1 MATALYRFP
10 TIKETTD
17 AAEAARPATVIA
29 PADTL
34 SQFSLAPLSAGDIID
49 RAVRLYRLHLLAF
62 IRIVLPTSLLA
73 FAGAILWT
81 VGIRNISFEHGD
93 LRMFTMVSAMVVGGL
108 MWVVGKAG
116 FLMVMGAASRALV
129 LHFFNGTP
137 LLARDVYRAVRER
150 IWGLLGATI
159 MLLIF
164 TMVIVSALYT
174 IFAMVIMVYFLAVMA
189 LTQILPNWMMMT
201 MHVLFGG
208 AVALCLIAA
217 GLIAYARVVYTPQ
230 AMMVEGKGVFDAFG
244 RSFTLAGRE
253 FKRIGAVLLFQFCV
267 AWSLYALLL
276 VPLGWYSYFHET
288 EGLSV
293 TSFFNTTGPLWF
305 TIAQQTLTQLAEILI
320 APIVLL
326 SFTLLYL
333 DSRVRKEGFD
343 VELLANRVLAPA
355 RYEQRTAVPPPA
367 PVEPAP
373 VHRRAIDWSEE
384 LAQELEAEAT
394 VPPPVVE
401 PLPQVIEPL
410 PQPEPLPFI
419 EIPETATVQLTP
431 VNEAAHEVAARFCAS
446 CGTEANER
454 ARFCA
459 TCGAKL

>member
-10 TIKETTD
+10 AINETTD
-17 AAEAARPATVIA
+17 TAEAARTARVIA

-34 SQFSLAPLSAGDIID
+34 THFSLAPLSAGDIID

-73 FAGAILWT
+73 FAGAILWMI
-81 VGIRNISFEHGD
+81 GIRNISFEHGD
-93 LRMFTMVSAMVVGGL
+93 LRMFLMVTAMVVGGL

-150 IWGLLGATI
+150 VWGLLGATI
-159 MLLIF
+159 MLLVF
-164 TMVIVSALYT
+164 TLVIVSALYT
-174 IFAMVIMVYFLAVMA
+174 IFAVVIMVYFLATMA
-189 LTQILPNWMMMT
+189 LTKILPTWMMMT
-201 MHVLFGG
+201 MHGLFGG
-208 AVALCLIAA
+208 AVGLCLIAA
-217 GLIAYARVVYTPQ
+217 GLIAYTRVVYTPQ

-276 VPLGWYSYFHET
+276 VPLGWYSYFHES

-293 TSFFNTTGPLWF
+293 TSFFDTTGPLWF
-305 TIAQQTLTQLAEILI
+305 TIAQQTLTQLGEILI

-343 VELLANRVLAPA
+343 VEMLANRVLPPA
-355 RYEQRTAVPPPA
+355 RYEQRVAAPPPA
-367 PVEPAP
+367 SVEPAP
-373 VHRRAIDWSEE
+373 VYRPAIDWSEE
-384 LAQELEAEAT
+384 LEAEAQAEAAT
-394 VPPPVVE
+394 PSLE
-401 PLPQVIEPL
+401 TPLP
-410 PQPEPLPFI
+410 PEPLPFI
-419 EIPETATVQLTP
+419 EIPETATVPLTP
-431 VNEAAHEVAARFCAS
+431 MNASIQPTNWQTASRFCAH
-446 CGTEANER
+446 CGAEANER
-454 ARFCA
+454 ARFCSS
-459 TCGAKL
+459 CGGSL

>member
-1 MATALYRFP
+1 M
-10 TIKETTD
+10 
-17 AAEAARPATVIA
+17 
-29 PADTL
+29 
-34 SQFSLAPLSAGDIID
+34 
-49 RAVRLYRLHLLAF
+49 
-62 IRIVLPTSLLA
+62 
-73 FAGAILWT
+73 T
-81 VGIRNISFEHGD
+81 VGFRNVSFEHGD
-93 LRMFTMVSAMVVGGL
+93 VRMVLMVSAIVTGFF

-150 IWGLLGATI
+150 VWGLLGATI

-164 TMVIVSALYT
+164 TLVIVSALYT
-174 IFAMVIMVYFLAVMA
+174 IFALVIMVYFLATMA
-189 LTQILPNWMMMT
+189 LTKILPTWMMMT

-217 GLIAYARVVYTPQ
+217 GLIAYARIVYTPQ

-276 VPLGWYSYFHET
+276 VPLGWFSYFHET

-293 TSFFNTTGPLWF
+293 TSFFDTTGPLWF

-343 VELLANRVLAPA
+343 IELLANRVLPPA
-355 RYEQRTAVPPPA
+355 RYEQRAVVSPPA

-373 VHRRAIDWSEE
+373 VHRPAIDWSEE
-384 LAQELEAEAT
+384 LAQESAAEAQAEAT
-394 VPPPVVE
+394 A
-401 PLPQVIEPL
+401 PLPVETQTP
-410 PQPEPLPFI
+410 PEPLPFI
-419 EIPETATVQLTP
+419 EIPEVATIPLTP
-431 VNEAAHEVAARFCAS
+431 ASESPATEMAARFCAN
-446 CGTEANER
+446 CGAEANER

-459 TCGAKL
+459 TCGEKL

>member
-10 TIKETTD
+10 AIKETTD

-29 PADTL
+29 AADTL
-34 SQFSLAPLSAGDIID
+34 SHFSLAPLSAGDIID
-49 RAVRLYRLHLLAF
+49 RAVRMYRLHLLAF
-62 IRIVLPTSLLA
+62 IRIVLPTTLLA
-73 FAGAILWT
+73 FAGGILWMI
-81 VGIRNISFEHGD
+81 GIRNISFEHGD
-93 LRMFTMVSAMVVGGL
+93 LRMFLMVSAMVLGGL

-150 IWGLLGATI
+150 VWGLLGATI
-159 MLLIF
+159 MLFIF
-164 TMVIVSALYT
+164 TLVIVSALYT
-174 IFAMVIMVYFLAVMA
+174 IFAMVIAVYFLAVMA
-189 LTQILPNWMMMT
+189 LIKVLPNWMMIT
-201 MHVLFGG
+201 MHVVFGG
-208 AVALCLIAA
+208 AAALCLIAA
-217 GLIAYARVVYTPQ
+217 GLIAYTRVVYTPQ

-288 EGLSV
+288 EGLSL
-293 TSFFNTTGPLWF
+293 TSFFDTTGPLWF

-343 VELLANRVLAPA
+343 VELLANRVLPPA
-355 RYEQRTAVPPPA
+355 RYEQRVAIPPPA
-367 PVEPAP
+367 SVEPTP
-373 VHRRAIDWSEE
+373 VHRPDIDWSEE
-384 LAQELEAEAT
+384 LALELEAEAAA
-394 VPPPVVE
+394 PPS
-401 PLPQVIEPL
+401 IEAP
-410 PQPEPLPFI
+410 PPEPLPFI
-419 EIPETATVQLTP
+419 EISETATIPLTP
-431 VNEAAHEVAARFCAS
+431 VTAAPANERAARYCAN

-459 TCGAKL
+459 TCGDKF

>member
-10 TIKETTD
+10 AIKKTSDT
-17 AAEAARPATVIA
+17 AEAAHAANVIA

-34 SQFSLAPLSAGDIID
+34 THFSLAPLSAGDIID
-49 RAVRLYRLHLLAF
+49 RAVRLYRLQLLAF

-73 FAGAILWT
+73 FAGGILWMI
-81 VGIRNISFEHGD
+81 GIRNISFEHGD
-93 LRMFTMVSAMVVGGL
+93 LRMFLMVTAMIAGGI

-137 LLARDVYRAVRER
+137 VLARDVYRAVRER
-150 IWGLLGATI
+150 FWGLLGATI

-164 TMVIVSALYT
+164 TLMIVFALYM
-174 IFAMVIMVYFLAVMA
+174 IFAMVIMVYFLAVVA
-189 LTQILPNWMMMT
+189 LTNILPNWLMIT

-208 AVALCLIAA
+208 AVALSLIAA
-217 GLIAYARVVYTPQ
+217 GLIAYTRVVYTPQ

-276 VPLGWYSYFHET
+276 VPLGWYSYFHGSD
-288 EGLSV
+288 GLSV
-293 TSFFNTTGPLWF
+293 TSIFDTTGPLWF

-343 VELLANRVLAPA
+343 IEMLANRVLPPA
-355 RYEQRTAVPPPA
+355 RYEQRAAVPPPA
-367 PVEPAP
+367 PVEPTP
-373 VHRRAIDWSEE
+373 VYRPAIDWSEE
-384 LAQELEAEAT
+384 LAQELEAEAQVEAA
-394 VPPPVVE
+394 VPAPPVE
-401 PLPQVIEPL
+401 TP
-410 PQPEPLPFI
+410 PQPAPLPFI
-419 EIPETATVQLTP
+419 EISETATIPLTP
-431 VNEAAHEVAARFCAS
+431 VVAAHASETAARFCAN
-446 CGTEANER
+446 CGTAANER
-454 ARFCA
+454 ARFCSS
-459 TCGAKL
+459 CGGEL